1 MSPSEEPANDPG
13 SLLQRIRDGDEEA
26 LTKLLLHYEP
36 RIRTAAHVLLGPLLR
51 PHLDSV
57 DLVQSVHR
65 VLLPGLR
72 GGRYT
77 VADPEQMV
85 ALAVTVIRRKIARCW
100 RQLRRE
106 HQMQTQVRDQGVYP
120 DKLTPS
126 PAPAADPAQ
135 TAALNDGLRHL
146 LAGLDAEERRLIE
159 LRLDGFST
167 VEIAAQM
174 NCDANALRARLSRL
188 RRRLRELGHGEWL

>member
-1 MSPSEEPANDPG
+1 MNPTPPPEDPG
-13 SLLQRIRDGDEEA
+13 DLLERIRGGDEEA

-85 ALAVTVIRRKIARCW
+85 ALAVTVIRRKIARRW

-106 HQMQTQVRDQGVYP
+106 HEMQAQVRDQGVYP
-120 DKLTPS
+120 DKLSPSPS
-126 PAPAADPAQ
+126 PAEDPADA
-135 TAALNDGLRHL
+135 AALNDGLRHL
-146 LAGLDAEERRLIE
+146 LAALDDEERRLVE
-159 LRLDGFST
+159 LRLEGFST
-167 VEIAAQM
+167 VEIAEQM
-174 NCDANALRARLSRL
+174 NCDAHALRARLSRL
-188 RRRLRELGHGEWL
+188 RRKLRELGHDEWL